1 VSIFN
6 RSPRTG
12 GHLVATANIRDQVLD
27 TYVKL
32 GVDLNPHHTDALT
45 AADLVRLA
53 YREGVRATEQ
63 RLMSPD
69 VADAIAVAIEYP
81 EKVVTEPGYISGTG
95 KVRWQVAAVQ
105 QAAVYG
111 VPK

>member
-1 VSIFN
+1 MSIFN
-6 RSPRTG
+6 RSTVPFVTQDVRADVVDACT
-12 GHLVATANIRDQVLD
+12 
-27 TYVKL
+27 KL
-32 GVDLNPHHTDALT
+32 GVDLNQDHVDALT
-45 AADLVRLA
+45 VADLVRLA

-69 VADAIAVAIEYP
+69 VADAIALAIECP
-81 EKVVTEPGYISGTG
+81 EMVVTEPGYISGTG
-95 KVRWQVAAVQ
+95 RVRWQVAAVQ

>member
-1 VSIFN
+1 MSIFN
-6 RSPRTG
+6 RSTVPFVTQGVRAD
-12 GHLVATANIRDQVLD
+12 VVDAC
-27 TYVKL
+27 VKL
-32 GVDLNPHHTDALT
+32 GVDLNQAHVDALT
-45 AADLVRLA
+45 VADLVRLA

-69 VADAIAVAIEYP
+69 VADAIALAIECP
-81 EKVVTEPGYISGTG
+81 EMVVTEPGYISGTG
-95 KVRWQVAAVQ
+95 RVRWQVAAVQ

>member
-1 VSIFN
+1 MSIFN
-6 RSPRTG
+6 RAPITG
-12 GHLVATANIRDQVLD
+12 AGVTTTLRGEIIEAC
-27 TYVKL
+27 VKL
-32 GVDLNPHHTDALT
+32 GVDLNLDYPDALT
-45 AADLVRLA
+45 VSDLVRLA

-69 VADAIAVAIEYP
+69 VADAIAVAIETP
-81 EKVVTEPGYISGTG
+81 EKVVDDPGDIRKFS
-95 KVRWQVAAVQ
+95 WQVRAVQ

>member
-6 RSPRTG
+6 REPRTDTPI
-12 GHLVATANIRDQVLD
+12 VATLHDEVREACI
-27 TYVKL
+27 KL
-32 GVDLNPHHTDALT
+32 GVDLNPDHVDALT
-45 AADLVRLA
+45 VADFVRLA

-63 RLMSPD
+63 RLMSSD
-69 VADAIAVAIEYP
+69 VADAIAVAIEDP
-81 EKVVTEPGYISGTG
+81 KKLLQCSDSESLLMHWR
-95 KVRWQVAAVQ
+95 VRAIQ

>member
-1 VSIFN
+1 MSIFN
-6 RSPRTG
+6 RSTIPYVTPDVRG
-12 GHLVATANIRDQVLD
+12 DVID
-27 TYVKL
+27 TCVKL
-32 GVDLNPHHTDALT
+32 GVDLNPDHVDALT
-45 AADLVRLA
+45 VADLVRLA

-69 VADAIAVAIEYP
+69 VADAIAVAIECP
-81 EKVVTEPGYISGTG
+81 EMVVTEPGYISGTG

>member
-1 VSIFN
+1 MSIFN
-6 RSPRTG
+6 RSTVPFVREVVRADVVDAC
-12 GHLVATANIRDQVLD
+12 L
-27 TYVKL
+27 KL
-32 GVDLNPHHTDALT
+32 GVDLNDTHVDALT
-45 AADLVRLA
+45 VADLVRLA

-69 VADAIAVAIEYP
+69 VADAIAVAIESP
-81 EKVVTEPGYISGTG
+81 EKVVAEDPGYISGTG
-95 KVRWQVAAVQ
+95 KLRWQVLAVQ